1 MLRST
6 WRELE
11 TEDYLTRASSRP
23 SLWAVGAL
31 RPSDPILLIF

>member
-11 TEDYLTRASSRP
+11 TMKHFLKVSPEVQTRR
-23 SLWAVGAL
+23 LEF
-31 RPSDPILLIF
+31 RIHDEHKH